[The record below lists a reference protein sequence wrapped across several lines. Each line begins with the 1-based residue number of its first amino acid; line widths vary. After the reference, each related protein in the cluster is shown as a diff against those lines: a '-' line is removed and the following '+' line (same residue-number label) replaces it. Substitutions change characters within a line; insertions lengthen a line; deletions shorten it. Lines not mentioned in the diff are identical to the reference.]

1 MPIARFQMPDGRI
14 ARFEVPEGTS
24 PEQAQAMMEAAMP
37 SSNPP
42 EKPAEEVG
50 LLGSV
55 ARGTKQYL
63 SQARTALAGPSAES
77 ALAGIKR
84 GEEINKELPSAVD
97 IEKVKDLWKQGN
109 YGSSA
114 LEYVKQMP
122 YALAEQ
128 APQFAS
134 AGAGAALGRKLGA
147 MVGLPGQIAG
157 TGIGALAGQFLSS
170 YLPQAGGNIE
180 RQAQEQQKRGEPINI
195 SGTAAY
201 GAALPQAA
209 LDVVQQRMLLGN
221 KVLGQAL
228 GLSEAQLAKKSA
240 AELEKLAQEKWLPTL
255 LKGTGMGAVAEIPT
269 EIAQQ
274 ALERAQAGLS
284 ITDEDAKLEYGDTA
298 LQVGQLS
305 LVGAYT
311 RRAEK
316 KSAQSYLSA
325 KEQAETAKTARDAA
339 VARNIAEEAE
349 RNKPENLLALHD
361 NYQTALTKMQELQ
374 LASKKPGKSAT
385 PEQIQ
390 AYQTAKA
397 AAKAYKAETLDPLQE
412 EYTQRSAQV
421 APLVAQRL
429 SQQQQQQA
437 AQQAAD
443 AAKQQADLKRQQD
456 ELNARMQRSEFAG
469 PMVQQ
474 NIPGV
479 ETGTVTQ
486 PPELDLFGQP
496 VKPREEEPTDNR
508 ARALE
513 FAQKQQELARM
524 LEAHQQQ
531 GSALAALGDTKGL
544 KKLKPQRKLLE
555 NEYKYVTE
563 QLELLGG
570 YTDPVTERK
579 KLVKELNTAQAQLK
593 AMSGEG
599 YDPVK
604 ADKLVDRIEALKAIV
619 PFDAGAED
627 LVQKRIEGDFGFGK
641 KALPANQEQTA
652 GGNAWG
658 VVYPQGRPKEQGPG
672 TRAEATGA
680 ENEEQAYLAEQ
691 QAAADETVAD
701 VAEREERARQGKIR
715 AAAEAETLRRIGQT
729 PAKPLR
735 AESGEPLPAMGQRP
749 LIGSAAEA
757 ILQEA
762 EAKEQQR
769 IAEQE
774 AQEDQKLQA
783 KSPSAALG
791 QMQQLLL
798 GEDVTYT
805 GEEDQPQKEAPPEI
819 TPRRVPRQDLLG
831 GNKPFEQE
839 APTYDELARRLERL
853 LLRDDLSDDAR
864 AFLLRAERVL
874 PESDTSLLE
883 ETKGYNNL
891 TATDVARSDSY
902 HRLLDEQLRLIERG
916 EEGIDPEAL
925 AQRPL
930 FEQQRLL
937 KSSFIG
943 NTRVQQ
949 RITDAAPGDTI
960 RGPKSLE
967 EAYNRIS
974 QEELNA
980 RAAPL
985 SLQDALE
992 PLVRSQERIKD
1003 EGTGQME
1010 LPLTHEV
1017 AGKQVSIAQELGA
1030 VKPDA
1035 ASFMRFMNS
1044 PHVRT
1049 LQKTLMDETRA
1060 LENYAE
1066 KSPALKEQIASLVA
1080 RLDQMDAAQEGLR
1093 TARDVLKANQDL
1105 VGVKRDVQSLRT
1117 AMTQMV
1123 LERMHVAGRIDG
1135 LLQQRAARQTAVDQM
1150 PISEADKTALLKQ
1163 VDGVHAALQTAQ
1175 IELNA
1180 VDSALKYLDA
1190 HIRVTTAQNNMAALV
1205 AAQPVAYRNA
1215 AVGPA
1220 PNTTTK
1226 MGAMREEL
1234 LAAKAALSKLQ
1245 KPVLAKQRAERAAAA
1260 TATAAEKETQRKQ
1273 AAITAGELEKQ
1284 RTSYYEEHQRRLEA
1298 AHGQKFAG
1306 AKYEA
1311 ISEAQRIAREMQEKG
1326 ESKITVDENEQVKGD
1341 PERVLRGYQ
1350 ATITGLE
1357 KSIAKKQD
1365 RSRDFLIKGLEP
1377 LLKTYQG
1384 LQAQYEKLESSA
1396 QRKIIGEKL
1405 DVAREAYETA
1415 ANKLIDTKLVWKGYA
1430 KDVADLATAYRKYQQ
1445 LEGMISSRQ
1454 VALKPTAETVKHLAR
1469 QERERKTV
1477 LQSKEEKAAA
1487 AVEANKAAAEEA
1499 KTRAGA
1505 PETSGEP
1512 LERTQERKAKAT
1524 QKTQYSGKGVG
1535 QDTTNPNA
1543 TPATPKEKSG
1553 PVSLSKEQ
1561 VAAVE
1566 GDKLVDALM
1575 SVAADTTKTTQI
1587 NRVVAEHLA
1596 KLVQGVKV
1604 SVEDKITDAAGN
1616 KAFGSATIS
1625 SVKLSRDGGL
1635 TQEILLHETT
1645 HAAVEHVLSLPDKEL
1660 TKLQLTAKREL
1671 QALFAAVKKDPKITS
1686 QNAKTDLF
1694 EFVAEVMSNSELQAQ
1709 LRGKKWT
1716 ISDAWTRFKSAILSL
1731 LGIKNDNMLGA
1742 SLQSVEAL
1750 LAAPLPRAAKAK
1762 VTPRAPAAPEEQTVR
1777 YARAGVA
1784 AAGIDPMGGL
1794 LFRSNRITNAT
1805 LSNLVAEQKPWY
1817 EKLRANFFG
1826 LGGRQNIVDMYA
1838 SLDEALTRG
1847 MNANQITSLEG
1858 TQAQYYLRYG
1868 EQRSQYVGQFVVNGP
1883 VSLKAKKTAQGTEY
1897 TFQSTPGATLHKVA
1911 ELAGQAKLGND
1922 ATTEAYFTAYIAGKR
1937 AMSPGVGWDKLNT
1950 DPTVARQA
1958 YAEVMQ
1964 KLDADPAAKT
1974 AFEAAEKE
1982 YKEYNNG
1989 LIDFNVQTGA
1999 LSKAKGDQLK
2009 SMTYIPYYRVV
2020 NDNVELYI
2028 DSENIVKIGNIK
2040 NQPQLKELVGG
2051 NQKILPIFT
2060 SAMQNTAMLTD
2071 MAMRNIRT
2079 KNTAYALFKLG
2090 AVSRISDG
2098 DGPAGSNIVRFREDG
2113 KKKYAVVDTDTFGIP
2128 AELFVKSMEGI
2139 ATSIPAVFRIMGMPA
2154 DFLRKVVT
2162 RLPTYAFRQVIR
2174 DPMAAWM
2181 TTGTSGVPILS
2192 SFRELSKMMAGRSET
2207 EGKLM
2212 AAGAISSNVFTGD
2225 VRDMDKLLRGL
2236 RSGRSG
2242 WEKFMAQAD
2251 ALAIQADSSTRAVI
2265 YNDSLNKGMTE
2276 MEALMRTLESM
2287 NFGRRGLSPSMQ
2299 VLSMIIPF
2307 FNSQVQGLDVVYR
2320 TARGKMIFNDRLDL
2334 QSKLFSRG
2342 MLLAATAVMY
2352 AAYMQDD
2359 DAYKKATPEERYGNF
2374 FVRIPGVDEA
2384 VRVPIPFELGFIFK
2398 AIPEAIYNTAFG
2410 DEKAKHALKGLGK
2423 LLLQSN
2429 PFGLPQAIKPAVEV
2443 KLGSS
2448 FYGPD
2453 IESQREKKELAT
2465 ERFRENTS
2473 EVAKAI
2479 GSVTG
2484 NINLSPI
2491 EVEYLIRGYTGNL
2504 GVAMLQVL
2512 NPLLRAPGAEVN
2524 KPSQPLSKNPV
2535 IGSMFQPNE
2544 GRDLVNQ
2551 AYEVMSEVQ
2560 QTHGTFEKL
2569 KLGGDKEKVEQFVR
2583 EHETEIGMNAISG
2596 KIHQQLGDLAK
2607 KIRIVTASPNLTTSQ
2622 KDVLIKQLKE
2632 AEDKISGAFLA
2643 ASEQASRTR
2652 RLEARP

>member
-1 MPIARFQMPDGRI
+1 
-14 ARFEVPEGTS
+14 
-24 PEQAQAMMEAAMP
+24 
-37 SSNPP
+37 
-42 EKPAEEVG
+42 
-50 LLGSV
+50 
-55 ARGTKQYL
+55 
-63 SQARTALAGPSAES
+63 
-77 ALAGIKR
+77 
-84 GEEINKELPSAVD
+84 
-97 IEKVKDLWKQGN
+97 
-109 YGSSA
+109 
-114 LEYVKQMP
+114 
-122 YALAEQ
+122 
-128 APQFAS
+128 
-134 AGAGAALGRKLGA
+134 
-147 MVGLPGQIAG
+147 
-157 TGIGALAGQFLSS
+157 
-170 YLPQAGGNIE
+170 
-180 RQAQEQQKRGEPINI
+180 
-195 SGTAAY
+195 
-201 GAALPQAA
+201 
-209 LDVVQQRMLLGN
+209 
-221 KVLGQAL
+221 
-228 GLSEAQLAKKSA
+228 
-240 AELEKLAQEKWLPTL
+240 
-255 LKGTGMGAVAEIPT
+255 
-269 EIAQQ
+269 
-274 ALERAQAGLS
+274 
-284 ITDEDAKLEYGDTA
+284 
-298 LQVGQLS
+298 
-305 LVGAYT
+305 
-311 RRAEK
+311 
-316 KSAQSYLSA
+316 
-325 KEQAETAKTARDAA
+325 
-339 VARNIAEEAE
+339 
-349 RNKPENLLALHD
+349 
-361 NYQTALTKMQELQ
+361 
-374 LASKKPGKSAT
+374 
-385 PEQIQ
+385 
-390 AYQTAKA
+390 
-397 AAKAYKAETLDPLQE
+397 
-412 EYTQRSAQV
+412 
-421 APLVAQRL
+421 
-429 SQQQQQQA
+429 
-437 AQQAAD
+437 
-443 AAKQQADLKRQQD
+443 
-456 ELNARMQRSEFAG
+456 
-469 PMVQQ
+469 
-474 NIPGV
+474 
-479 ETGTVTQ
+479 
-486 PPELDLFGQP
+486 
-496 VKPREEEPTDNR
+496 
-508 ARALE
+508 
-513 FAQKQQELARM
+513 
-524 LEAHQQQ
+524 
-531 GSALAALGDTKGL
+531 
-544 KKLKPQRKLLE
+544 
-555 NEYKYVTE
+555 
-563 QLELLGG
+563 
-570 YTDPVTERK
+570 
-579 KLVKELNTAQAQLK
+579 
-593 AMSGEG
+593 
-599 YDPVK
+599 
-604 ADKLVDRIEALKAIV
+604 
-619 PFDAGAED
+619 
-627 LVQKRIEGDFGFGK
+627 
-641 KALPANQEQTA
+641 
-652 GGNAWG
+652 
-658 VVYPQGRPKEQGPG
+658 
-672 TRAEATGA
+672 
-680 ENEEQAYLAEQ
+680 
-691 QAAADETVAD
+691 
-701 VAEREERARQGKIR
+701 
-715 AAAEAETLRRIGQT
+715 
-729 PAKPLR
+729 
-735 AESGEPLPAMGQRP
+735 
-749 LIGSAAEA
+749 
-757 ILQEA
+757 
-762 EAKEQQR
+762 
-769 IAEQE
+769 
-774 AQEDQKLQA
+774 
-783 KSPSAALG
+783 
-791 QMQQLLL
+791 
-798 GEDVTYT
+798 
-805 GEEDQPQKEAPPEI
+805 
-819 TPRRVPRQDLLG
+819 LLG
-831 GNKPFEQE
+831 GNKSLEQE
-839 APTYDELARRLERL
+839 APTYEDLSARLARQLQ
-853 LLRDDLSDDAR
+853 RDDLSDDAR
-864 AFLLRAERVL
+864 AFLTRAEKVL
-874 PESDTSLLE
+874 PQNDISMAEDRA
-883 ETKGYNNL
+883 GYNNL
-891 TATDVARSDSY
+891 TATDVARSDTY
-902 HRLLDEQLRLIERG
+902 HRLLDEQLKRIERG

-967 EAYNRIS
+967 EAYGKVS

-980 RAAPL
+980 RATPL
-985 SLQDALE
+985 SMQDALE

-1030 VKPDA
+1030 IKPDA

-1049 LQKTLMDETRA
+1049 LQKALADETRA

-1093 TARDVLKANQDL
+1093 TAKDVLKANQDL

-1163 VDGVHAALQTAQ
+1163 VDGVHTALQTSQ

-1215 AVGPA
+1215 TVGPA

-1226 MGAMREEL
+1226 MGAVREEL

-1260 TATAAEKETQRKQ
+1260 TATATEKETQRKQ

-1284 RTSYYEEHQRRLEA
+1284 RTNYYEEHQRRLEA

-1326 ESKITVDENEQVKGD
+1326 ESKITVDDNEQIKGD
-1341 PERVLRGYQ
+1341 PTKVLNGYQ
-1350 ATITGLE
+1350 STITGLE

-1396 QRKIIGEKL
+1396 QRKVIGEKL
-1405 DVAREAYETA
+1405 DVARETYEAA

-1454 VALKPTAETVKHLAR
+1454 VALKPTAETAEHLAR

-1499 KTRAGA
+1499 KTRADA

-1512 LERTQERKAKAT
+1512 LERTQERKARAT
-1524 QKTQYSGKGVG
+1524 QKTLVSGKGVG

-1543 TPATPKEKSG
+1543 AKPKEKLG
-1553 PVSLSKEQ
+1553 PVKLSEAQ
-1561 VAAVE
+1561 VKAVE
-1566 GDKLVDALM
+1566 DGKLVDALM
-1575 SVAADTTKTTQI
+1575 SVAADTANTSPI
-1587 NRVVAEHLA
+1587 NRVVADHLA
-1596 KLVQGVKV
+1596 KLVQGVKS
-1604 SVEDKITDAAGN
+1604 SVEKGITDSAGN

-1625 SVKLSRDGGL
+1625 SVKLNSEGGL

-1645 HAAVEHVLSLPDKEL
+1645 HAAVEHVLNLPENEL

-1671 QALFAAVKKDPKITS
+1671 QALFASVKKDPSITS
-1686 QNAKTDLF
+1686 KNAKTDLF

-1709 LRGKKWT
+1709 LRGKKWVM
-1716 ISDAWTRFKSAILSL
+1716 SDAWTRFKSVILKL

-1742 SLQSVEAL
+1742 SLQSVDAL
-1750 LAAPLPRAAKAK
+1750 LAAPKPGAAKAK
-1762 VTPRAPAAPEEQTVR
+1762 VAPRAPAAPEEQTVR

-1847 MNANQITSLEG
+1847 MNANQISSLEA

-1950 DPTVARQA
+1950 NPTVAREA

-1999 LSKAKGDQLK
+1999 LTKAKGDQLK

-2028 DSENIVKIGNIK
+2028 DSENIIKIGNIK

-2079 KNTAYALFKLG
+2079 KNTAYALLKLG

-2139 ATSIPAVFRIMGMPA
+2139 ATSIPAVFRIMGIPA
-2154 DFLRKVVT
+2154 DFLRKVIT
-2162 RLPTYAFRQVIR
+2162 RLPTYAFRQVMR
-2174 DPMAAWM
+2174 DPMTAWM
-2181 TTGTSGVPILS
+2181 TTGTSGVPILGT
-2192 SFRELSKMMAGRSET
+2192 FRELAKMIAGRSET

-2225 VRDMDKLLRGL
+2225 VRDMDKLLREMRG
-2236 RSGRSG
+2236 GRSG
-2242 WEKFMAQAD
+2242 WEKILSKAD
-2251 ALAIQADSSTRAVI
+2251 ALAIQADSATRAVI

-2320 TARGKMIFNDRLDL
+2320 TARGKMVFNDRLDL
-2334 QSKLFSRG
+2334 QSKLLSRG
-2342 MLLAATAVMY
+2342 MLLAATTVMY
-2352 AAYMQDD
+2352 AMYMQDD
-2359 DAYKKATPEERYGNF
+2359 EAYKKATPEERYANF

-2384 VRVPIPFELGFIFK
+2384 IRIPIAFELGFIFK
-2398 AIPEAIYNTAFG
+2398 AIPEAIYNVAFG
-2410 DEKAKHALKGLGK
+2410 DAKVKPTLKGLGK
-2423 LLLQSN
+2423 MLLQSN

-2473 EVAKAI
+2473 EAAKAI

-2512 NPLLRAPGAEVN
+2512 NPLLRAPGAEVD
-2524 KPSQPLSKNPV
+2524 KPSQPLSKSPLV
-2535 IGSMFQPNE
+2535 GSLFQPNE

-2551 AYEVMSEVQ
+2551 AYEVMLKTQ
-2560 QTHGTFEKL
+2560 QTQGTFEKL

-2583 EHETEIGMNAISG
+2583 ENETEIGMNAISG
-2596 KIHQQLGDLAK
+2596 RIHQQLGDLAK
-2607 KIRIVTASPNLTTSQ
+2607 KIRIVTASPNLTTAQ
-2622 KDVLIKQLKE
+2622 KDVLIKQLKD
-2632 AEDKISGAFLA
+2632 AENKISGAFLA
-2643 ASEQASRTR
+2643 ASEQASRTIR
-2652 RLEARP
+2652 PEARP